1 MGQNIKANFAITILK
16 AMEPSKEKIIFMKEN
31 GKMVKC
37 MEQVK
42 VNGKMRKEKQQLGI
56 QDNINKV

>member
-42 VNGKMRKEKQQLGI
+42 VNGKMRKEK
-56 QDNINKV
+56 